1 MKRKILIVGAGH
13 GGLVAAARLGKAG
26 FDVTVLEKRKE
37 CDLGY
42 DWEDRFTF
50 EIPEKETGVPIESLP
65 DGCWRY
71 RGDCV
76 FVSPSHKTGVVIHY
90 SDETRQ
96 KIMKRKTLIS
106 VLVENAKK
114 NDVKFCFETAVTA
127 PVSENGKIC
136 GVLTE
141 KGETVQADM
150 VIDAAGCF
158 SPVRRGLPD
167 SCGIERNCER
177 GDVFYAWRG
186 YFNKTDKPETGM
198 APFEVYLYHECE
210 QGLSWCCTNEDS
222 VDILIGRIDPLDKNK
237 VDQQLAVFRKNH
249 PWLGDIL
256 LSAGNFGVIPV
267 RRPLSVMVA
276 DGYAAVGDSAF
287 MTTPM
292 NGMGID
298 LSISAGILLAETI
311 IGCHADFTKEKLWKY
326 NRDYHRL
333 YGGKTAKNEGLK
345 NSLLELPP
353 EGVDF
358 LFDNGVIQSSDLAGA
373 GKNTTLTSL
382 LGKFVRGMRN
392 PKYFFAII
400 AGLCKGAALCKAFE
414 SAPQDYDEEKVREW
428 QKKIE
433 SKTVKITRRIP

>member
-1 MKRKILIVGAGH
+1 MSRKILVVGAGH

-37 CDLGY
+37 SDLGY

-50 EIPEKETGVPIESLP
+50 EMLEKETGVPVERLP
-65 DGCWRY
+65 DGSWQY

-76 FVSPSHKTGVVIHY
+76 FISPSHKTGVVIRY

-114 NDVKFCFETAVTA
+114 NGVKFRFESVAAA
-127 PVSENGKIC
+127 PISENGKVY

-141 KGETVQADM
+141 KGESVAADL

-158 SPVRRGLPD
+158 SPVRKKLPA

-186 YFNKTDKPETGM
+186 YFNKLDKPETGM

-222 VDILIGRIDPLDKNK
+222 VDILIGRIDPLDTAK
-237 VDQQLAVFRKNH
+237 VDEQLAVFRKNH
-249 PWLGDIL
+249 PWLGDTL
-256 LSAGNFGVIPV
+256 LHAGNFGVIPV

-311 IGCHADFTKEKLWKY
+311 TKCSADFTKEALWKY
-326 NRDYHRL
+326 NCAYHRL

-373 GKNTTLTSL
+373 GKNTTLPSL
-382 LGKFVRGMRN
+382 LGKFVRGMKK
-392 PKYFFAII
+392 PEYFFAII
-400 AGLCKGAALCKAFE
+400 GGLIKGAALCRAFQSVPE
-414 SAPQDYDEEKVREW
+414 EYEEEKVRKW

-433 SKTVKITRRIP
+433 SRTVKITRRI